1 MAGPRDVEQY
11 PDTEYGG
18 RAAGLIQPD
27 PHVMKAWEVKGH
39 MMRNDDPADP
49 VSGVDVQDR
58 FESAGS

>member
-27 PHVMKAWEVKGH
+27 PHVMKAWEVKGL
-39 MMRNDDPADP
+39 MMREDDPADET
-49 VSGVDVQDR
+49 SGIELAAR
-58 FESAGS
+58 FESAG